1 MRIAS
6 VGNFADSLGM
16 AYGLTGSHR
25 EWAATPQEEL
35 DRTIQERLP
44 SMMASSGPATRVD
57 GVADGFFGESAAL
70 DAPDPFG
77 MPPQP
82 GPMMAPRYGGEDD
95 IVPMGVPKNNNL
107 PIILAVAVGGAVLL
121 IFAVVLIIVI

>member
-1 MRIAS
+1 M
-6 VGNFADSLGM
+6 
-16 AYGLTGSHR
+16 
-25 EWAATPQEEL
+25 
-35 DRTIQERLP
+35 
-44 SMMASSGPATRVD
+44 
-57 GVADGFFGESAAL
+57 